1 VKILLLNQI
10 PEVNNKYTFSL
21 ARGLMKQNIDLRV
34 CCIEDDD
41 VSAYT
46 DVPMAKNIFAS
57 YSKEKGP
64 INKVLSYKKS
74 WDRLLRY
81 CVEEKI
87 DILHIQWCTFS
98 PLDYVYHKK
107 LRKAGIKIVVTIHD
121 LLPFNSKFYDAFF
134 HKCIYKHA
142 DAVIN
147 QARENNDKLI
157 NEYDVKKERLTYI
170 PHGHFME
177 YAEPATFEESREK
190 LNLPMDRPIILMFGQ
205 IKKVKGLD
213 VLLESLPKVV
223 KKYPDALC
231 LIAGKVWK
239 DDFSSYQ
246 NIIDRLGIQE
256 SVRTDIRFVGDDEIK
271 YYFNAA
277 DVVALPY
284 RQIYQSGVVQ
294 LAYAYEKAI
303 VATKVGEFLSV
314 IKPDETGILINPGNA
329 DELADALIWYLDNP
343 KQAAAYGKAG
353 KADIMVRLSWDTI
366 GESVV
371 AFYEKTIK

>member
-1 VKILLLNQI
+1 
-10 PEVNNKYTFSL
+10 
-21 ARGLMKQNIDLRV
+21 
-34 CCIEDDD
+34 
-41 VSAYT
+41 
-46 DVPMAKNIFAS
+46 
-57 YSKEKGP
+57 
-64 INKVLSYKKS
+64 
-74 WDRLLRY
+74 
-81 CVEEKI
+81 
-87 DILHIQWCTFS
+87 
-98 PLDYVYHKK
+98 
-107 LRKAGIKIVVTIHD
+107 
-121 LLPFNSKFYDAFF
+121 
-134 HKCIYKHA
+134 
-142 DAVIN
+142 
-147 QARENNDKLI
+147 
-157 NEYDVKKERLTYI
+157 
-170 PHGHFME
+170 
-177 YAEPATFEESREK
+177 
-190 LNLPMDRPIILMFGQ
+190 
-205 IKKVKGLD
+205 
-213 VLLESLPKVV
+213 
-223 KKYPDALC
+223 LC

-366 GESVV
+366 GKSVV
-371 AFYEKTIK
+371 AVYEKTIK